1 MFFVLSKRIYTNIV
15 CKMGRQPIAKKP
27 ETKSIAENEI
37 LVDDVILEY
46 LVTKDDNYGN
56 TNVFFKVSNPD
67 TVDKIMKMNTKLPM
81 WAGDND
87 DILLKVKIQN
97 VNSVLQLERGHLYE
111 SIINFVR
118 YSFKPKDKNDT
129 MEGYTAK
136 IMKLKEY

>member
-1 MFFVLSKRIYTNIV
+1 MVRLI
-15 CKMGRQPIAKKP
+15 KKP
-27 ETKSIAENEI
+27 EVKPIDEKEI
-37 LVDDVILEY
+37 LVDEAILEY
-46 LVTKDDNYGN
+46 LTTKDDSYGN
-56 TNVFFKVSNPD
+56 TNLFFKVSNPD

-81 WAGDND
+81 WTGDED
-87 DILLKVKIQN
+87 DILLKVKAQN

-118 YSFKPKDKNDT
+118 YSFQPKDKNEV

>member
-1 MFFVLSKRIYTNIV
+1 
-15 CKMGRQPIAKKP
+15 MGRLIKKP
-27 ETKSIAENEI
+27 EAKPIDEKEI
-37 LVDDVILEY
+37 LVDDAILEY

-67 TVDKIMKMNTKLPM
+67 TIDKIMKMNTKLPM

-97 VNSVLQLERGHLYE
+97 VNSVLQLTRGHLYE

-118 YSFKPKDKNDT
+118 YSFQPKDKNDT

>member
-1 MFFVLSKRIYTNIV
+1 MVRLI
-15 CKMGRQPIAKKP
+15 KKP
-27 ETKSIAENEI
+27 EVKPIDEKEI
-37 LVDDVILEY
+37 LVDEAILEY
-46 LVTKDDNYGN
+46 LTTKDDSYGN
-56 TNVFFKVSNPD
+56 TNLFFKVSNPD

-81 WAGDND
+81 WTGDD
-87 DILLKVKIQN
+87 DDVLLKVKAQN

-118 YSFKPKDKNDT
+118 YSFQPKDKNEV